1 MRQVPFSALDHHVPD
16 APATVTVIGGPMEVP
31 AELAVGGEVGVDR
44 LVALFADTP
53 DIADTLF
60 FPVGEMFD

>member
-1 MRQVPFSALDHHVPD
+1 MDTDFIEALKMGMPE
-16 APATVTVIGGPMEVP
+16 TGGI
-31 AELAVGGEVGVDR
+31 AVGVDR

-60 FPVGEMFD
+60 FPVGELFDR

>member
-1 MRQVPFSALDHHVPD
+1 MPP
-16 APATVTVIGGPMEVP
+16 TGGI
-31 AELAVGGEVGVDR
+31 AVGVDR

-60 FPVGEMFD
+60 FPVGEMFA